1 MLVLPTVFGHEAFSL
16 KQSVKQNIYLV
27 SLIIA
32 NYVYY

>member
-1 MLVLPTVFGHEAFSL
+1 MVFGHEAFFL
-16 KQSVKQNIYLV
+16 KQSVKKNIHLV